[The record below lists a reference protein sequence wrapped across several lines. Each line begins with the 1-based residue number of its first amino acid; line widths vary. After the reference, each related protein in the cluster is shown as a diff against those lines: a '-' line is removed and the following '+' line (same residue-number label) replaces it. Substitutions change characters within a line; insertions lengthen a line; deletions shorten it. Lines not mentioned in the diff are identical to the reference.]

1 MRTEVTHSVKN
12 AHKNFLCPADTVLQL
27 EKVTEGGLEVIF
39 SGQLSSGPSLP
50 VIRPFPTKFGGL
62 RVQAHIGTH
71 VIKEVLKGDVNI
83 DLNIL
88 CCLVINWDT
97 NCNPAD

>member
-12 AHKNFLCPADTVLQL
+12 AHKNFLCPVDTVLQL

-62 RVQAHIGTH
+62 RVQ
-71 VIKEVLKGDVNI
+71 VLGSSWPSAR
-83 DLNIL
+83 
-88 CCLVINWDT
+88 LVRF
-97 NCNPAD
+97 ASLF